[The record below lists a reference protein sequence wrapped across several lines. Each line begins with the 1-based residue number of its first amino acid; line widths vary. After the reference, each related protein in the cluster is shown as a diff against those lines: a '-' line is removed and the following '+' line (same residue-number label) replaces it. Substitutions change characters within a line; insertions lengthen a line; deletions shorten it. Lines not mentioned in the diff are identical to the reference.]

1 MLILFDIDAT
11 LVTTSGVGRHAM
23 AEAGRRLYGPAFT
36 PDGVEFAGRLDPLI
50 LADLL
55 TRNGLEPTP
64 DRKAAMRREYRRA
77 LVEGLQTPGI
87 ARALPGV
94 HAVVDALVG
103 ESGVTL
109 GLLTGNF
116 EETGRLKLGACGLD
130 ADRFRVRVWGDESPH
145 EPPSRDHLPAVA
157 MERYA
162 GVLAGPVR
170 ADRVTIVGDTVHDVA
185 CARANGCRSLAVATG
200 SFPSHTLRAAGA
212 DEVMA
217 DLSDVAAVV
226 RWLLG

>member
-50 LADLL
+50 LTDLL
-55 TRNGLEPTP
+55 VRNGLEPTP
-64 DRKAAMRREYRRA
+64 DRQAAMRREYRNA
-77 LVEGLQTPGI
+77 LLEGLRTPGV

-94 HAVVDALVG
+94 RALIDALAG
-103 ESGVTL
+103 EGGVTL

-130 ADRFRVRVWGDESPH
+130 ADRFRVRVWGDDSPH

-157 MERYA
+157 FERYA
-162 GVLAGPVR
+162 GVLDGPVR

-185 CARANGCRSLAVATG
+185 CAKANGCRSLAVATG
-200 SFPSHTLRAAGA
+200 SFAPDTLRSAGA
-212 DEVMA
+212 DAVLP

-226 RWLLG
+226 RWLLD

>member
-23 AEAGRRLYGPAFT
+23 AEAGRRLYGPSFT
-36 PDGVEFAGRLDPLI
+36 PEGVEFAGRLDPLI

-55 TRNGLEPTP
+55 VRNGLEPTS
-64 DRKAAMRREYRRA
+64 DRRAAMRREYRAA
-77 LVEGLQTPGI
+77 LVEGLGTPGI

-94 HAVVDALVG
+94 HAVVDALSR
-103 ESGVTL
+103 EAGVTI

-116 EETGRLKLGACGLD
+116 EETGRLKLGACSLD
-130 ADRFRVRVWGDESPH
+130 ADRFPVRVWGDESPH

-157 MERYA
+157 IARYQS
-162 GVLAGPVR
+162 VLAGPVR

-200 SFPSHTLRAAGA
+200 SFSPDALQSAGA
-212 DEVMA
+212 DAVMA
-217 DLSDVAAVV
+217 DLSDAGAVL

>member
-55 TRNGLEPTP
+55 VRNGLEPTP

-77 LVEGLQTPGI
+77 LIEGLQAPGI

-94 HAVVDALVG
+94 HAVVDALMG
-103 ESGVTL
+103 QAGVTL

-116 EETGRLKLGACGLD
+116 EETGRLKLGACGLET
-130 ADRFRVRVWGDESPH
+130 DRFRVRVWGDESPH

-157 MERYA
+157 IERYA
-162 GVLAGPVR
+162 GLLAGPVR
-170 ADRVTIVGDTVHDVA
+170 ADRVTIVGDTVHDVG

-200 SFPSHTLRAAGA
+200 SFSADALRSAGA
-212 DEVMA
+212 DAVMDDMGEVE
-217 DLSDVAAVV
+217 AVV